1 MVQQAIQQVLS
12 DLYEP
17 TFSETSY
24 GFRKGR
30 STHDALKKCQEYANE
45 GYTYV
50 VDMDLEKFFD
60 IGESIEDD
68 RNAIK
73 NY

>member
-24 GFRKGR
+24 GFRPKR

-60 IGESIEDD
+60 TVSQTRDLP
-68 RNAIK
+68 
-73 NY
+73 